1 MKDLRTKAI
10 VLRRTNYGESD
21 RILNLL
27 TPEGKVAVL
36 ARGVRKEKSRLA
48 GGIEPFSVTDVVIHQ
63 GRSSLGTLTSAKMLR
78 FFGNILSDLDRLEL
92 AGTFLKRLDRAAEQ
106 VSIPEHYSLLV
117 QSLNG
122 LNMNLPIPVISTWFN
137 LNLASISGETV
148 NFLCDINGEDLSSE
162 RRYVWDN
169 AELALRP
176 DPRGPISA
184 NEIKLARFLLANQL
198 SWAIKVERLDQ
209 HLPPITQIANTSFQN
224 L

>member
-1 MKDLRTKAI
+1 MKDLRTKAV

-27 TPEGKVAVL
+27 TPEGKIAVL

-92 AGTFLKRLDRAAEQ
+92 AGSFLKRLDRAAEQ
-106 VSIPEHYSLLV
+106 VNVPEHYSLLV

-122 LNMNLPIPVISTWFN
+122 LNTNLPLPVVSTWFT
-137 LNLASISGETV
+137 LNLAQAGGETL
-148 NFLCDINGEDLSSE
+148 NFLCDVSGENLSPELS
-162 RRYVWDN
+162 YVWDGL
-169 AELALRP
+169 ESALRP
-176 DPRGPISA
+176 DPHGPISA
-184 NEIKLARFLLANQL
+184 KEIKLARFLLANQL
-198 SWAIKVERLDQ
+198 SWTTKIDHLEDY
-209 HLPPITQIANTSFQN
+209 LPPIAAIAETFKN
-224 L
+224 

>member
-48 GGIEPFSVTDVVIHQ
+48 GGIEPFSVTNVVIHQ

>member
-209 HLPPITQIANTSFQN
+209 HLPPITQIAHTSFQN

>member
-1 MKDLRTKAI
+1 
-10 VLRRTNYGESD
+10 
-21 RILNLL
+21 
-27 TPEGKVAVL
+27 
-36 ARGVRKEKSRLA
+36 
-48 GGIEPFSVTDVVIHQ
+48 
-63 GRSSLGTLTSAKMLR
+63 MLR

>member
-1 MKDLRTKAI
+1 MKDLRTQAI

-27 TPEGKVAVL
+27 TPEGKIAVL

-48 GGIEPFSVTDVVIHQ
+48 GGIEPFSITDVVIHQ

-78 FFGNILSDLDRLEL
+78 FFGQILSDLNRLEL
-92 AGTFLKRLDRAAEQ
+92 AGSILKRLDRAAEQ

-117 QSLNG
+117 QSLSG
-122 LNMNLPIPVISTWFN
+122 LNANLSISVVSTWFT
-137 LNLASISGETV
+137 LNLARVSGETV
-148 NFLCDINGEDLSSE
+148 NFLCDTAGHDLSPEQS
-162 RRYVWDN
+162 YTWDSI
-169 AELALRP
+169 ECALRP
-176 DPRGPISA
+176 DPYGIITA

-198 SWAIKVERLDQ
+198 SWVTKIEQLEQ
-209 HLPPITQIANTSFQN
+209 YLSPIAHIAETSFKN